1 MSNTTYTDS
10 LEPVERLAEK
20 VKSLIDVLERTQTE
34 LAETIDN
41 NQQLQ
46 REFDNLN
53 EQFKNAENTGQ
64 DMTSLL
70 DEREHIRTRVQQ
82 ILEQLETLSI

>member
-41 NQQLQ
+41 GKPLNDSMKIDIP
-46 REFDNLN
+46 RAINNLK
-53 EQFKNAENTGQ
+53 F
-64 DMTSLL
+64 
-70 DEREHIRTRVQQ
+70 
-82 ILEQLETLSI
+82 

>member
-1 MSNTTYTDS
+1 MARTAQAVDQ
-10 LEPVERLAEK
+10 EPIARLAEK
-20 VKSLIDVLERTQTE
+20 VKSLIEVLERTQAE

-46 REFDNLN
+46 SEFDNLN
-53 EQFKNAENTGQ
+53 EQLQNTENTGQ
-64 DMTSLL
+64 DMTRLL

-82 ILEQLETLSI
+82 ILEQLEALSI